1 MPKGSSPTSQEVLAD
16 KLEVIRSLVSDCLSL
31 IAKPERRRNQRS
43 PAIMKD
49 KELLPSL
56 RFDSNARAFV
66 KSHAKG
72 LSGPKKFVLILAYL
86 AKGDIHKEVSLGN
99 IQKLWNSMTSSSLLG
114 MEFNLSFSI
123 RAKENGWVDSKKR
136 GIYTL
141 DDSWKTIFNND

>member
-1 MPKGSSPTSQEVLAD
+1 MPRGSSPTSQEVLAGM
-16 KLEVIRSLVSDCLSL
+16 LEMIRSLVSDCISL
-31 IAKPERRRNQRS
+31 IAKPERRRNPKS
-43 PAIMKD
+43 PAIK
-49 KELLPSL
+49 KGKALPPSL

-86 AKGDIHKEVSLGN
+86 AEGDVHKDVSLGS

-114 MEFNLSFSI
+114 MDFNLSFST

-141 DDSWKTIFNND
+141 DHSWKTIFGND